1 MTKVATMKLIVA
13 TPITIIS
20 KSLTMIS
27 MRVVTPFLYRA
38 GLPKN
43 FTHSLLVLMA
53 LSMVLSNFVKGPM
66 RSNTIH

>member
-38 GLPKN
+38 GLPKKFYSFIVGFN
-43 FTHSLLVLMA
+43 GTFYGA
-53 LSMVLSNFVKGPM
+53 F
-66 RSNTIH
+66 

>member
-27 MRVVTPFLYRA
+27 MRVVTPFIVVNNVFYCSSSI
-38 GLPKN
+38 
-43 FTHSLLVLMA
+43 SLNATSYL
-53 LSMVLSNFVKGPM
+53 KG
-66 RSNTIH
+66 TLKQI